1 MSGPDIKKIK
11 SEVKKLH
18 IPKDYWGID
27 LDSFFSYQWNIYL
40 SIRETAGKTTQ
51 SLLLGLILNKLYPN
65 HYHIEYLR
73 NDTAQCTRSNIE
85 TLFDTINRFHYIE
98 KIYDNKW
105 NGVVYK
111 SNIKKFYL
119 CKMDAEGSIIDQ
131 EEEPICVIHSLENWL
146 NMKSSYN
153 AGGKG
158 NYIIL
163 DEFPD
168 TSRATYGIFPQL
180 LNVVST
186 IGRPLSPGATDW
198 LHILL
203 IGNNTNEY
211 CFYFDDFG
219 ISEQIPYLKF
229 GGSITFRTD
238 YNTTGIC
245 KLLELGET
253 QKQRLKNKN
262 IPYIGFTGK
271 KAAPFTG
278 ETEWGGE
285 SYRHV
290 MFELDYEECFFRRAY
305 IFHRGRYIQI
315 DVFDNEENGRFIF
328 FHFASEPKL
337 DDNLIFTIEPERKK
351 DIYGL
356 GKYEKN
362 ERILKICKLIVNL
375 YQQNRCYY
383 ASNKVGSLISDFI
396 KNIK

>member
-1 MSGPDIKKIK
+1 
-11 SEVKKLH
+11 
-18 IPKDYWGID
+18 
-27 LDSFFSYQWNIYL
+27 
-40 SIRETAGKTTQ
+40 
-51 SLLLGLILNKLYPN
+51 
-65 HYHIEYLR
+65 
-73 NDTAQCTRSNIE
+73 
-85 TLFDTINRFHYIE
+85 
-98 KIYDNKW
+98 
-105 NGVVYK
+105 
-111 SNIKKFYL
+111 
-119 CKMDAEGSIIDQ
+119 
-131 EEEPICVIHSLENWL
+131 
-146 NMKSSYN
+146 MKSSYN

-186 IGRPLSPGATDW
+186 VGRPLSPGATDW

-203 IGNNTNEY
+203 IGNNTDEY
-211 CFYFDDFG
+211 CFYFDDFQ
-219 ISEQIPYLKF
+219 ISDQIPYLKF

-245 KLLELGET
+245 KLLELGES
-253 QKQRLKNKN
+253 QKERLKNKN

-285 SYRHV
+285 SYRHIT
-290 MFELDYEECFFRRAY
+290 FDLNYDECFFRRAY
-305 IFHRGRYIQI
+305 IYHRGRYIQI
-315 DVFDNEENGRFIF
+315 DIFDNEDIGRFIF

-337 DDNLIFTIEPERKK
+337 DDNLIFTIEPERKS

-362 ERILKICKLIVNL
+362 ERILKVCKLIVNL

>member
-1 MSGPDIKKIK
+1 MGPDIKKIR
-11 SEVKKLH
+11 SEIKKLH

-27 LDSFFSYQWNIYL
+27 LDSFFTYQWNIYL

-51 SLLLGLILNKLYPN
+51 SLLLGLVLNKLYPT

-111 SNIKKFYL
+111 SNIKKFFL
-119 CKMDAEGSIIDQ
+119 CKYDGEGSVIDI
-131 EEEPICVIHSLENWL
+131 EEDPICVIHSLENWL

-203 IGNNTNEY
+203 IGNNTDEY
-211 CFYFDDFG
+211 CFYFDDFQ
-219 ISEQIPYLKF
+219 ISDQIPYLKF

-245 KLLELGET
+245 KLLELGES
-253 QKQRLKNKN
+253 QKERLKNKN
-262 IPYIGFTGK
+262 IPFIGFTGK

-285 SYRHV
+285 QYRHID
-290 MFELDYEECFFRRAY
+290 FDLDYERCFFRRAY
-305 IFHRGRYIQI
+305 IHHRGRYIQI
-315 DVFDNEENGRFIF
+315 DMFEEEERGRFIF

-351 DIYGL
+351 DIYGF

-375 YQQNRCYY
+375 YQQNRCYF